1 MEEFNK
7 QLQKGLN
14 ELQAKLRSS
23 QEANDEELKTLL
35 LARLMDEELNEERS
49 K

>member
-14 ELQAKLRSS
+14 ELQEKLGNS
-23 QEANDEELKTLL
+23 QEASDEELKTLL

>member
-7 QLQKGLN
+7 QLQKSLN
-14 ELQAKLRSS
+14 SLQEKLKGP
-23 QEANDEELKTLL
+23 QEASDEDLKTLL
-35 LARLMDEELNEERS
+35 LARLMDEELNEENP

>member
-7 QLQKGLN
+7 QLQESLN
-14 ELQAKLRSS
+14 ELQEKLKG
-23 QEANDEELKTLL
+23 QEEASDEDLKTLL

>member
-7 QLQKGLN
+7 QLQKSLN
-14 ELQAKLRSS
+14 ELQEKFKSS

-35 LARLMDEELNEERS
+35 LARLMDEEMNEERS
-49 K
+49 N

>member
-7 QLQKGLN
+7 QLQKSLN
-14 ELQAKLRSS
+14 ELQEKLSNS
-23 QEANDEELKTLL
+23 NEASDEELKTLL